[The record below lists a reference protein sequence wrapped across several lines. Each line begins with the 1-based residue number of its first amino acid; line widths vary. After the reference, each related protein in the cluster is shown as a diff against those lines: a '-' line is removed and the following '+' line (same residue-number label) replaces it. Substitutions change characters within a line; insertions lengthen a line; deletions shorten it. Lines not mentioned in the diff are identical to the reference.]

1 MSPAYLKWLVLQC
14 VFSIYNTFTSDQM
27 SDLSHFLEMYY
38 LKQSFAVLQ
47 VFAHV
52 KQPVGLVWFVTKAR
66 KALPELLGILSSGT
80 KEGNESDDTLAM
92 ACQTSNHLLMK
103 EPDFGK
109 HLLNHSLINS
119 LKDLSQNG

>member
-1 MSPAYLKWLVLQC
+1 M
-14 VFSIYNTFTSDQM
+14 T
-27 SDLSHFLEMYY
+27 DLSYY
-38 LKQSFAVLQ
+38 LEINYPKQSFAVWQ

-52 KQPVGLVWFVTKAR
+52 KQPVGVVCFVTKAR

-92 ACQTSNHLLMK
+92 ACQTSTYLLMK

-109 HLLNHSLINS
+109 HLLNHNLINS